1 MNVVNVAKLIRE
13 NAHTDTQRL
22 WVSKEAISEW
32 VSRIIDRIED
42 YIPLISEQ
50 VERENRKKIT
60 EDDIIKFF
68 SKIGRDVI

>member
-13 NAHTDTQRL
+13 NAYTDSQKL
-22 WVSKEAISEW
+22 WVSKGAIAEW
-32 VSRIIDRIED
+32 TSRIIDRIED

-60 EDDIIKFF
+60 EEDIIKFF
-68 SKIGRDVI
+68 SKVGRDII

>member
-13 NAHTDTQRL
+13 NARTDTQRL
-22 WVSKEAISEW
+22 WVSKEAITEW
-32 VSRIIDRIED
+32 TSRIIDRIED

-50 VERENRKKIT
+50 VEREKRKKIT

-68 SKIGRDVI
+68 SKVGRDVI